1 MRVPRIQFGDNL
13 VQIKAMRLANVQHSG
28 PNDWRPNIVLSVPQI
43 DLSARADRK
52 MVNLYVYLRNFTKK
66 SQFYRADTQIKNIKM
81 IFLQDPS
88 SAKKKPLRTVL
99 CVSAYLCIF

>member
-66 SQFYRADTQIKNIKM
+66 SRFDRTNNTQIKNNKTVILV
-81 IFLQDPS
+81 F
-88 SAKKKPLRTVL
+88 PLCTMENQG
-99 CVSAYLCIF
+99 

>member
-1 MRVPRIQFGDNL
+1 MSLLGVRVPRIQFGDNL
-13 VQIKAMRLANVQHSG
+13 VHIKAMRLANVQHSG

-66 SQFYRADTQIKNIKM
+66 SRFDRTNNTQIKNNKTVILV
-81 IFLQDPS
+81 F
-88 SAKKKPLRTVL
+88 PLCTMENQG
-99 CVSAYLCIF
+99 